1 VVGTARDRALSFNG
15 GPMWFNG
22 IFEMLAQLVTEQG
35 NYGKVENTRWEGRCV
50 VYFYVRSSEGGS
62 PCLS

>member
-1 VVGTARDRALSFNG
+1 
-15 GPMWFNG
+15 MWFNG